1 MVTEREHRPSAVRYR
16 VNNLAFIVPALYE
29 RYQNSTPKAIDE
41 YTLSQAQVTS
51 HHTPWA
57 KLTYSIGA
65 AELAEVME
73 EHYKT
78 FIVSPPSL
86 SAISL
91 TLQTEKDF
99 ADIAAAGLNW
109 VRIPIG
115 YWAIETQDDEPFLEG
130 VSWK

>member
-1 MVTEREHRPSAVRYR
+1 
-16 VNNLAFIVPALYE
+16 
-29 RYQNSTPKAIDE
+29 
-41 YTLSQAQVTS
+41 
-51 HHTPWA
+51 
-57 KLTYSIGA
+57 LTYSIGA